1 MVTHKH
7 LKYQIKLLDIQR
19 ALTLIDKDAALN
31 VTISKEMAFQW
42 VPSILID
49 LNMIT
54 EENIQLKTDNLQL
67 NQQNDSL
74 LLQNLILSK
83 RLKHQ

>member
-1 MVTHKH
+1 MVTHKQ

-19 ALTLIDKDAALN
+19 TLTLVDTDAALI
-31 VTISKEMAFQW
+31 VTISKEMAFHW
-42 VPSILID
+42 VPSILND

-54 EENIQLKTDNLQL
+54 KENSLLKADNLLL

-74 LLQNLILSK
+74 LLQNLVLSQQ
-83 RLKHQ
+83 LNHQ